1 MGRPRPGLSDFSK
14 SILNQAVL
22 EAYLELR
29 THIQDSW
36 RILQVLEALQFT
48 RQSQQQPARDRAA
61 SGRRK
66 SGSKSAREKIFFS
79 REKKYFS
86 RGPRIQVGEKKN
98 IFSRVGDPSRREKNF
113 FLADLGLSSNTKE
126 HRELILLV
134 WVHAPVTANELEG
147 KYPRAGGRESG
158 VDRGWV
164 FNIL

>member
-1 MGRPRPGLSDFSK
+1 MNSTPGLRNFFLADPSREKKIKFSRAADPSRENKILFSRAADLGRPRPGLSDFSK

-36 RILQVLEALQFT
+36 RTLQVLEALQFT

-66 SGSKSAREKIFFS
+66 SGSKSARKKYFS

-86 RGPRIQVGEKKN
+86 RGPRIQVGEN
-98 IFSRVGDPSRREKNF
+98 FFSRVFGIQVGERKKFSPTW
-113 FLADLGLSSNTKE
+113 G
-126 HRELILLV
+126 
-134 WVHAPVTANELEG
+134 
-147 KYPRAGGRESG
+147 
-158 VDRGWV
+158 
-164 FNIL
+164 

>member
-1 MGRPRPGLSDFSK
+1 MARKKFFSRGPRIQVGEKKIIFSRAADLGRPRPGLSDFSK

-66 SGSKSAREKIFFS
+66 CGSKSARKKIIFSPEKNIFLEGRGSKSARKKLFS
-79 REKKYFS
+79 RVL
-86 RGPRIQVGEKKN
+86 GIQVGEKK
-98 IFSRVGDPSRREKNF
+98 ISFSPTWG
-113 FLADLGLSSNTKE
+113 
-126 HRELILLV
+126 
-134 WVHAPVTANELEG
+134 
-147 KYPRAGGRESG
+147 
-158 VDRGWV
+158 
-164 FNIL
+164 